1 MKICIAIASIGRSY
15 LLQTVQS
22 FEMLEYPEGAS
33 LAVIVGDD
41 SKHKA
46 ALKLLADYQSE
57 AFTLKVIDVASQNI
71 AHCRNACLDACD
83 ADFIAF
89 IDDDEEADPQW
100 LMNLIATAQSEKAD
114 AVFGQIIS
122 SYYPQVPDWI
132 KTADPVGRMRQRNDG
147 PTNTGS
153 SGNAM
158 VRMAA
163 VREHGLRFDPRYGRT
178 GGEDT
183 DFFLKLNA
191 AGGRLFFTNDAIV
204 RETVLPEKS
213 TQSFFIKRALRSGQ
227 SYAAMMLQQKSA
239 FKKIGFYLSAFLKM
253 ILGNGMAIAMRP
265 FNRSE
270 AFIWRL
276 KAVMNKGKLR
286 NMINLDLPEIYV

>member
-22 FEMLEYPEGAS
+22 FEMLECPEGVS
-33 LAVIVGDD
+33 LSVIVGDD
-41 SKHKA
+41 SKDKA
-46 ALKLLADYQSE
+46 AQKLLADYQSE
-57 AFTLKVIDVASQNI
+57 AFKLKVIDVASQNI

-100 LMNLIATAQSEKAD
+100 LLNLIATAQNEKAD
-114 AVFGQIIS
+114 AVFGRIIS

-132 KTADPVGRMRQRNDG
+132 KNADPVGRMRQRDDG

-158 VRMAA
+158 VRTSA
-163 VREHGLRFDPRYGRT
+163 VSKHGLRFDPRYGRT

-191 AGGRLFFTNDAIV
+191 AGGHLFFTNDAIV

-227 SYAAMMLQQKSA
+227 SYAAMMLQQKSV
-239 FKKIGFYLSAFLKM
+239 FKKATFYLSAFLKM
-253 ILGNGMAIAMRP
+253 ILGNGMAIALRP

-286 NMINLDLPEIYV
+286 NMTNLDLPEIYV